1 MKREL
6 FSFLFLCRKPWG
18 NVSFP
23 WFFILKGVRKMT
35 ICSVNNVT
43 KSFGGN
49 IIFENISLEIKN
61 GERVGLVG
69 RNGSGKTT
77 IFQLLTGMESLDAGA
92 IHMKKGTRIG
102 HVAQIPKFDESMTVY
117 EVLSSAFKIEKEL
130 EREMRTLEKHMAEEQ
145 ESSVLQKL
153 MERYGII
160 QEKFAF
166 LGGYEIE
173 ANIMKVANGLQV
185 IELFPRSFLELSGG
199 EQTKVSLAYMLL
211 QKPDLLLLD
220 EPTNHLDLFAV
231 EWLEQFLKEYNGTVV
246 VISHDRYFL
255 DEVVTKIF
263 DLEDGEIHVYHTNY
277 SRFVEEK
284 EERLLQEFQ
293 AFQEQQKKIKKMKEA
308 IKRLREWANQANPPN
323 EGLHKRAR
331 SMERALERMEKL
343 KKPILERKQMG
354 LQFEGQ
360 ERSGKDVIVMKEVSK
375 GFAEHLLFN
384 EANLHVRFQERA
396 AIVGRNGTGKTTLL
410 KLLLEEIKPDAGE
423 IRIGSSVKIGY
434 LSQHAYGNMKSNVL
448 EAFRE
453 CVAVTEGEARHIL
466 AKFLFYGPAVFKKVT
481 QLSGGE
487 KMRLRLAQL
496 MYQDINFL
504 ILDEPTNHLD
514 IESREVLEEA
524 LEQYN
529 GTILAVS
536 HDRYFLN
543 KLFEK
548 TYWIDEC
555 KLFEFA
561 GNYAWARQK
570 WEEKLETQVIKQQR
584 QGRKKI
590 ETVPV
595 KKKEVRNIEEIETEL
610 MHVEEDI
617 YTLECKME
625 QVVDVEMLE
634 QLYEEK
640 TKKELLRAELYN
652 ALENIME

>member
-1 MKREL
+1 M
-6 FSFLFLCRKPWG
+6 G
-18 NVSFP
+18 NVSFS

-77 IFQLLTGMESLDAGA
+77 IFGLLTGMESLDAGA

-102 HVAQIPKFDESMTVY
+102 HVAQIPKFDEAMTVY
-117 EVLSSAFKIEKEL
+117 DVLSSAFKVEKEL
-130 EREMRTLEKHMAEEQ
+130 EKEMHALEKNMAEEQ
-145 ESSVLQKL
+145 EQSSLQKL
-153 MERYGII
+153 MERYGVI

-185 IELFPRSFLELSGG
+185 TDLFSRVFTELSGG

-231 EWLEQFLKEYNGTVV
+231 EWLEQFLKEYTGTVM

-277 SRFVEEK
+277 SQFVEEK

-293 AFQEQQKKIKKMKEA
+293 AYQEQQKKIKKMKEA

-331 SMERALERMEKL
+331 NMERALERIEKL
-343 KKPILERKQMG
+343 KRPILERKQMG

-360 ERSGKDVIVMKEVSK
+360 ERSGKDVVVMKEVSK
-375 GFAEHLLFN
+375 GFAGRPLF
-384 EANLHVRFQERA
+384 EQANLHVRFQERA

-410 KLLLEEIKPDAGE
+410 KLLLEEINPDVGE

-434 LSQHAYGNMKSNVL
+434 LSQHTYGNLKSNVL

-453 CVAVTEGEARHIL
+453 YVAVTEGEARHIL

-570 WEEKLETQVIKQQR
+570 WEEKLEKQVIKQKR
-584 QGRKKI
+584 QGRKSV
-590 ETVPV
+590 EMVPV
-595 KKKEVRNIEEIETEL
+595 KEKKARNLEEIENEL

-617 YTLECKME
+617 YAIECEME
-625 QVVDVEMLE
+625 HVADVERLE
-634 QLYEEK
+634 KLYEEK
-640 TKKELLRAELYN
+640 TMKELLRAKLYSE
-652 ALENIME
+652 LENIVE

>member
-1 MKREL
+1 
-6 FSFLFLCRKPWG
+6 
-18 NVSFP
+18 
-23 WFFILKGVRKMT
+23 MT

-92 IHMKKGTRIG
+92 IHMKKGRRIG
-102 HVAQIPKFDESMTVY
+102 HVAQIPKFDEGMTVY
-117 EVLSSAFKIEKEL
+117 DVLSSAFKAEKEL
-130 EREMRTLEKHMAEEQ
+130 EREMRTLEKNMAEEL
-145 ESSVLQKL
+145 EPSALQRL
-153 MERYGII
+153 MERYGVI

-173 ANIMKVANGLQV
+173 ANMMKVANGLQV
-185 IELFPRSFLELSGG
+185 AELFPRSFLELSGG

-231 EWLEQFLKEYNGTVV
+231 EWLEQFLKEYNGTIM

-284 EERLLQEFQ
+284 EERLLHEFQ
-293 AFQEQQKKIKKMKEA
+293 AYQEQQKKIKKMKEA

-331 SMERALERMEKL
+331 SMERALERIEKL

-360 ERSGKDVIVMKEVSK
+360 ERSGKDVVVMKEVSK
-375 GFAEHLLFN
+375 GFADHPLFN

-453 CVAVTEGEARHIL
+453 YVAVTEGEARHIL

-548 TYWIDEC
+548 TYWIDDR

-570 WEEKLETQVIKQQR
+570 WEEKLEKQVIKQQR
-584 QGRKKI
+584 QGRKSM
-590 ETVPV
+590 ETAPV
-595 KKKEVRNIEEIETEL
+595 KKKEARNVEEIETEL

-617 YTLECKME
+617 YIRLS
-625 QVVDVEMLE
+625 V
-634 QLYEEK
+634 
-640 TKKELLRAELYN
+640 RW
-652 ALENIME
+652 NI

>member
-1 MKREL
+1 
-6 FSFLFLCRKPWG
+6 
-18 NVSFP
+18 
-23 WFFILKGVRKMT
+23 MT

-102 HVAQIPKFDESMTVY
+102 HVAQIPKFDEGMTVY
-117 EVLSSAFKIEKEL
+117 DVLSSAFKAEKEL
-130 EREMRTLEKHMAEEQ
+130 EREMRTLEKNMAEER
-145 ESSVLQKL
+145 EPSALQRL
-153 MERYGII
+153 MERYGVI

-173 ANIMKVANGLQV
+173 ANMMKVANGLQV
-185 IELFPRSFLELSGG
+185 TELFPRSFLELSGG

-231 EWLEQFLKEYNGTVV
+231 EWLEQFLKEYNGTVM

-277 SRFVEEK
+277 SQFVEEK

-293 AFQEQQKKIKKMKEA
+293 AYQEQQKKIKKMKEA

-331 SMERALERMEKL
+331 SMERALERIEKL

-360 ERSGKDVIVMKEVSK
+360 ERSGKDVVVMKEVSK
-375 GFAEHLLFN
+375 GFADHPLFN

-410 KLLLEEIKPDAGE
+410 KLLLEEIEPDAGE

-453 CVAVTEGEARHIL
+453 YVAVTEGEARHIL

-548 TYWIDEC
+548 TYWIDDR
-555 KLFEFA
+555 KLFEFV

-570 WEEKLETQVIKQQR
+570 WEEKLEKQVIKQQR
-584 QGRKKI
+584 QGRKNI
-590 ETVPV
+590 ETVHV
-595 KKKEVRNIEEIETEL
+595 KKKEVRNVEDIETEL

-617 YTLECKME
+617 YMLECKME
-625 QVVDVEMLE
+625 HVVDVEMLE

-652 ALENIME
+652 ELENIAE

>member
-1 MKREL
+1 
-6 FSFLFLCRKPWG
+6 
-18 NVSFP
+18 
-23 WFFILKGVRKMT
+23 MT

-145 ESSVLQKL
+145 ETSVLQKL

-185 IELFPRSFLELSGG
+185 TELFPRSFVEISGG

-211 QKPDLLLLD
+211 QKPGLLLLD

-293 AFQEQQKKIKKMKEA
+293 AYQEQQKKIKKMKEA

-360 ERSGKDVIVMKEVSK
+360 ERSGKDVVVMKEVSK

-384 EANLHVRFQERA
+384 EANLHVHFQERA

-410 KLLLEEIKPDAGE
+410 KLLLEEIEPDAGE

-548 TYWIDEC
+548 TYWIDER

-570 WEEKLETQVIKQQR
+570 WEERLETQVIKQQR
-584 QGRKKI
+584 QGRKSI
-590 ETVPV
+590 EIVPV

-617 YTLECKME
+617 YTLEYKME

-640 TKKELLRAELYN
+640 KKKELLRAELYN
-652 ALENIME
+652 ELENIME

>member
-1 MKREL
+1 
-6 FSFLFLCRKPWG
+6 
-18 NVSFP
+18 
-23 WFFILKGVRKMT
+23 MT

-49 IIFENISLEIKN
+49 TIFENISLEIKN

-77 IFQLLTGMESLDAGA
+77 IFGLLTGRESLDAGA

-102 HVAQIPKFDESMTVY
+102 HVAQIPKFDEAMTVY
-117 EVLSSAFKIEKEL
+117 DVLSSAFKVEKEL
-130 EREMRTLEKHMAEEQ
+130 EKEMHALEKNMAVEQ
-145 ESSVLQKL
+145 EQSALEKL
-153 MERYGII
+153 MERYGVI

-185 IELFPRSFLELSGG
+185 TDLFSRVFTELSGG

-231 EWLEQFLKEYNGTVV
+231 EWLEQFLKEYTGTVM

-277 SRFVEEK
+277 SQFVEEK
-284 EERLLQEFQ
+284 EEKLLQEFQ
-293 AFQEQQKKIKKMKEA
+293 AYQEQQKKIKKMKEA

-331 SMERALERMEKL
+331 NMERALERIEKL
-343 KKPILERKQMG
+343 KRPILERKQMG

-360 ERSGKDVIVMKEVSK
+360 ERSGKDVVVMKEVSK
-375 GFAEHLLFN
+375 GFAGRPLF
-384 EANLHVRFQERA
+384 EQANLHVHFQERA

-410 KLLLEEIKPDAGE
+410 KLLLEEINPDVGE

-434 LSQHAYGNMKSNVL
+434 LSQHTYGNVKSNVL

-453 CVAVTEGEARHIL
+453 YVAVTEGEARHIL

-570 WEEKLETQVIKQQR
+570 WEEKLEKQVIKQKR
-584 QGRKKI
+584 QGRKSV
-590 ETVPV
+590 EMVPV
-595 KKKEVRNIEEIETEL
+595 KEKKARNLEEIENEL

-617 YTLECKME
+617 YAIECEME
-625 QVVDVEMLE
+625 HVADVERLE
-634 QLYEEK
+634 KLYEEK
-640 TKKELLRAELYN
+640 TMKELLRAKLYSE
-652 ALENIME
+652 LENIME

>member
-1 MKREL
+1 M
-6 FSFLFLCRKPWG
+6 G
-18 NVSFP
+18 NVSFS

-35 ICSVNNVT
+35 ICSVNNVM

-77 IFQLLTGMESLDAGA
+77 IFGLLTGRESLDAGA

-102 HVAQIPKFDESMTVY
+102 HVAQIPKFDEVMNVY
-117 EVLSSAFKIEKEL
+117 DVLSSAFKVEKEL
-130 EREMRTLEKHMAEEQ
+130 EKEMHALEKNMAEEQ
-145 ESSVLQKL
+145 EQSSLQKL

-185 IELFPRSFLELSGG
+185 TDLFPRVFTELSGG

-231 EWLEQFLKEYNGTVV
+231 EWLEKFLKEYTGTVM

-277 SRFVEEK
+277 SQFVEEK

-293 AFQEQQKKIKKMKEA
+293 AYQEQQKKIKKMKEA

-331 SMERALERMEKL
+331 NMERALERIEKL
-343 KKPILERKQMG
+343 KRPILERKQMG

-360 ERSGKDVIVMKEVSK
+360 ERSGKDVVVMKEVSK
-375 GFAEHLLFN
+375 GFAGRPLF
-384 EANLHVRFQERA
+384 EQANLHVRFQERA

-410 KLLLEEIKPDAGE
+410 KLLLEEINPDVGE

-434 LSQHAYGNMKSNVL
+434 LSQHTYGNVKSNVL

-453 CVAVTEGEARHIL
+453 YVAVTEGEARHIL

-570 WEEKLETQVIKQQR
+570 WEEKLEKQVINQKR
-584 QGRKKI
+584 QGRKSV

-595 KKKEVRNIEEIETEL
+595 KEKEARNLEEIENEL

-617 YTLECKME
+617 YAIECEME
-625 QVVDVEMLE
+625 HVADVERLE
-634 QLYEEK
+634 KLYEEK
-640 TKKELLRAELYN
+640 TKKELLRAKLYSE
-652 ALENIME
+652 LENIVE

>member
-1 MKREL
+1 
-6 FSFLFLCRKPWG
+6 
-18 NVSFP
+18 
-23 WFFILKGVRKMT
+23 MT

-185 IELFPRSFLELSGG
+185 TELFPRSFLELSGG

-231 EWLEQFLKEYNGTVV
+231 EWLEQFLKEYNGTVM

-293 AFQEQQKKIKKMKEA
+293 AYQEQQKKIKKMKEA

-360 ERSGKDVIVMKEVSK
+360 ERSGKDVVVMKEVSK
-375 GFAEHLLFN
+375 GFADHPLFN
-384 EANLHVRFQERA
+384 EVNLHVRFQERA

-410 KLLLEEIKPDAGE
+410 KLLLEEIEPDAGE
-423 IRIGSSVKIGY
+423 IRIGSSVKLGY
-434 LSQHAYGNMKSNVL
+434 LSQHAYGNRKSNVL

-453 CVAVTEGEARHIL
+453 YVAVTEGEARHIL

-548 TYWIDEC
+548 TYWIDER

-570 WEEKLETQVIKQQR
+570 WEERLETQVIKQQR
-584 QGRKKI
+584 QGRKSI
-590 ETVPV
+590 ETAPV
-595 KKKEVRNIEEIETEL
+595 KKKEARNIEEIETEL

-617 YTLECKME
+617 YTFECTME
-625 QVVDVEMLE
+625 HVVDIKRLE

-652 ALENIME
+652 ELENIVE

>member
-1 MKREL
+1 M
-6 FSFLFLCRKPWG
+6 G
-18 NVSFP
+18 NVSFS

-43 KSFGGN
+43 KSFCGN

-77 IFQLLTGMESLDAGA
+77 IFGLLTGMESLDTGV

-102 HVAQIPKFDESMTVY
+102 HVAQIPKFDEAMTVY
-117 EVLSSAFKIEKEL
+117 DVLSSAFKVEKEL
-130 EREMRTLEKHMAEEQ
+130 EKEMHTLEKNMAEEQ
-145 ESSVLQKL
+145 EQSSLQKL
-153 MERYGII
+153 MERYGVI

-185 IELFPRSFLELSGG
+185 TNLFSRVFTELSGG

-231 EWLEQFLKEYNGTVV
+231 EWLEQFLKEYNGTVM

-277 SRFVEEK
+277 SQFVEEK
-284 EERLLQEFQ
+284 EERLLREFQ
-293 AFQEQQKKIKKMKEA
+293 AYQEQQKKIKKMKEA

-331 SMERALERMEKL
+331 NMERALERIEKL
-343 KKPILERKQMG
+343 KRPILERKQMG

-360 ERSGKDVIVMKEVSK
+360 ERSGKDVVVMKEVSK
-375 GFAEHLLFN
+375 GFAGRPLF
-384 EANLHVRFQERA
+384 EQANLHVRFQERA

-410 KLLLEEIKPDAGE
+410 KLLLKEMEPEAGA
-423 IRIGSSVKIGY
+423 IRVGSSVKIGY
-434 LSQHAYGNMKSNVL
+434 LSQHTYENMKSNVL

-453 CVAVTEGEARHIL
+453 NVAVTEGEARHIL

-570 WEEKLETQVIKQQR
+570 WEEKLEKQVIKQKR
-584 QGRKKI
+584 QGKKSV

-595 KKKEVRNIEEIETEL
+595 KEKEARNLEEIENEL
-610 MHVEEDI
+610 MHVEEDVYAI
-617 YTLECKME
+617 ECEME
-625 QVVDVEMLE
+625 HVADVERLE
-634 QLYEEK
+634 KLYEEK

-652 ALENIME
+652 ELENIVE

>member
-1 MKREL
+1 
-6 FSFLFLCRKPWG
+6 
-18 NVSFP
+18 
-23 WFFILKGVRKMT
+23 MT

-49 IIFENISLEIKN
+49 TIFENISLEIKN

-77 IFQLLTGMESLDAGA
+77 IFGLLTGMESLDAGA

-102 HVAQIPKFDESMTVY
+102 HVAQIPKFDEVMTVY
-117 EVLSSAFKIEKEL
+117 DVLSSAFKVEKEL
-130 EREMRTLEKHMAEEQ
+130 EKEMHALEKNMAVEQ
-145 ESSVLQKL
+145 EQSALEKL
-153 MERYGII
+153 MERYGVI

-185 IELFPRSFLELSGG
+185 TDLFSRVFTELSGG

-231 EWLEQFLKEYNGTVV
+231 EWLEQFLKEYTGTVI

-277 SRFVEEK
+277 SQFVEEK

-293 AFQEQQKKIKKMKEA
+293 AYQEQQKKIKKMKEA

-331 SMERALERMEKL
+331 NMERALERIEKL
-343 KKPILERKQMG
+343 KRPILERKQMG

-360 ERSGKDVIVMKEVSK
+360 ERSGKDVVVMKEVSK
-375 GFAEHLLFN
+375 GFAGRPLF
-384 EANLHVRFQERA
+384 EQANLHVRFQERA

-410 KLLLEEIKPDAGE
+410 KLLLEEINPDVGE

-434 LSQHAYGNMKSNVL
+434 LSQHTYGNVKSNVL

-453 CVAVTEGEARHIL
+453 YVAVTEGEARHIL

-548 TYWIDEC
+548 TYWIDGC
-555 KLFEFA
+555 QLFEFA

-570 WEEKLETQVIKQQR
+570 WEEKLEKQVIKQKR
-584 QGRKKI
+584 QGRKSV

-595 KKKEVRNIEEIETEL
+595 KEKEARNLEEIENEL

-617 YTLECKME
+617 YAIECEME
-625 QVVDVEMLE
+625 HVADVERLE
-634 QLYEEK
+634 KLYEEK
-640 TKKELLRAELYN
+640 TKKELLRAKLYSD
-652 ALENIME
+652 LENIVE

>member
-1 MKREL
+1 
-6 FSFLFLCRKPWG
+6 
-18 NVSFP
+18 
-23 WFFILKGVRKMT
+23 MT
-35 ICSVNNVT
+35 ICSVNNVK

-61 GERVGLVG
+61 GERIGLVG

-77 IFQLLTGMESLDAGA
+77 IFQLLTGIEGLDAGA
-92 IHMKKGTRIG
+92 IHVKKGTRIG
-102 HVAQIPKFDESMTVY
+102 HVAQIPKFNNEMNVY
-117 EVLSSAFKIEKEL
+117 DVLSSAFKKEKEL
-130 EREMRTLEKHMAEEQ
+130 EIEMHALEKNMAEEQ
-145 ESSVLQKL
+145 ESSALQKL
-153 MERYGII
+153 MERYGVI
-160 QEKFAF
+160 QERYAF

-185 IELFPRSFLELSGG
+185 TELFPRSFMELSGG

-231 EWLEQFLKEYNGTVV
+231 EWLEQFLKEYTGTVM

-277 SRFVEEK
+277 SQFVEEK

-293 AFQEQQKKIKKMKEA
+293 AYQEQQKKIKKMKEA

-331 SMERALERMEKL
+331 NMERALERIEKL
-343 KKPILERKQMG
+343 KRPILDRKQMG

-360 ERSGKDVIVMKEVSK
+360 ERSGKDVVVMKEVSK
-375 GFAEHLLFN
+375 GFDERSLF
-384 EANLHVRFQERA
+384 EKVNLYIRFQERA

-410 KLLLEEIKPDAGE
+410 KLLLKEMQQDAGE

-434 LSQHAYGNMKSNVL
+434 LSQHAYGNMKNNVL
-448 EAFRE
+448 EAFRD

-466 AKFLFYGPAVFKKVT
+466 ARFLFYGPAVFKKVT

-496 MYQDINFL
+496 MYQDVNFL

-548 TYWIDEC
+548 TYWIDEH

-570 WEEKLETQVIKQQR
+570 WEEKIEKQVIKQKQQQ
-584 QGRKKI
+584 QGNKALEVMPI
-590 ETVPV
+590 
-595 KKKEVRNIEEIETEL
+595 KKKKSRDLEAVENEL
-610 MHVEEDI
+610 MHIEEDI
-617 YTLECKME
+617 YALECKME
-625 QVVDVEMLE
+625 NVVDVEMLE

-640 TKKELLRAELYN
+640 KKKEFLRAELYN
-652 ALENIME
+652 ELENIVE

>member
-1 MKREL
+1 M
-6 FSFLFLCRKPWG
+6 G
-18 NVSFP
+18 NVSFS

-49 IIFENISLEIKN
+49 TIFENISLEIKN

-77 IFQLLTGMESLDAGA
+77 IFGLLTGMESLDAGA

-102 HVAQIPKFDESMTVY
+102 HVAQIPKFDEVMTVY
-117 EVLSSAFKIEKEL
+117 DVLSSAFKVEKEL
-130 EREMRTLEKHMAEEQ
+130 EKEMHALEKNMAVEQ
-145 ESSVLQKL
+145 EQSALEKL
-153 MERYGII
+153 MERYGVI

-185 IELFPRSFLELSGG
+185 TDLFSRVFTELSGG

-231 EWLEQFLKEYNGTVV
+231 EWLEQFLKEYTGTVM

-277 SRFVEEK
+277 SQFVEEK

-293 AFQEQQKKIKKMKEA
+293 AYQEQQKKIKKMKEA

-331 SMERALERMEKL
+331 NMERALERIEKL
-343 KKPILERKQMG
+343 KRPILERKQMG

-360 ERSGKDVIVMKEVSK
+360 ERSGKDVVVMKEVSK
-375 GFAEHLLFN
+375 GFAGRPLF
-384 EANLHVRFQERA
+384 EQANLHVRFQERA

-410 KLLLEEIKPDAGE
+410 KLLLEEINPDVGE

-434 LSQHAYGNMKSNVL
+434 LSQHTYGNVKSNVL

-453 CVAVTEGEARHIL
+453 YVAVTEGEARHIL

-570 WEEKLETQVIKQQR
+570 WEEKLEKQVIKQKR
-584 QGRKKI
+584 QGRKSV
-590 ETVPV
+590 EMVPV
-595 KKKEVRNIEEIETEL
+595 KEKKARNLEEIENEL

-617 YTLECKME
+617 YAIECEMEHVANVERLEK
-625 QVVDVEMLE
+625 
-634 QLYEEK
+634 LYEEK
-640 TKKELLRAELYN
+640 TMKELLRAKLYSE
-652 ALENIME
+652 LENIVE

>member
-1 MKREL
+1 M
-6 FSFLFLCRKPWG
+6 G

-77 IFQLLTGMESLDAGA
+77 IFQLLTGMESLDVGA

-102 HVAQIPKFDESMTVY
+102 HVAQIPKFDEGMTVY
-117 EVLSSAFKIEKEL
+117 DVLSSAFKAEKEL
-130 EREMRTLEKHMAEEQ
+130 EREMRTLEKNMAEEQ
-145 ESSVLQKL
+145 ETFALQKI
-153 MERYGII
+153 MERYGVI

-173 ANIMKVANGLQV
+173 ANMMKVANGLQV
-185 IELFPRSFLELSGG
+185 TELFPRSFLELSGG

-231 EWLEQFLKEYNGTVV
+231 EWLEQFLKEYNGTVM

-277 SRFVEEK
+277 SQFVEEK

-293 AFQEQQKKIKKMKEA
+293 AYQEQQKKIKKMKEA

-331 SMERALERMEKL
+331 SMERALERIEKL

-360 ERSGKDVIVMKEVSK
+360 ERSGKDVVVMKEVSK
-375 GFAEHLLFN
+375 GFADHPLFN

-410 KLLLEEIKPDAGE
+410 KLLLEEIEPDVGE

-453 CVAVTEGEARHIL
+453 YVAVTEGEARHIL
-466 AKFLFYGPAVFKKVT
+466 AKFLFYGSAVFKKVT

-548 TYWIDEC
+548 TYWIDEH

-570 WEEKLETQVIKQQR
+570 WEEKLEKQVIKQQR
-584 QGRKKI
+584 QGRKSM
-590 ETVPV
+590 ETAPV
-595 KKKEVRNIEEIETEL
+595 KKKEVRNVEGIETEL

-617 YTLECKME
+617 YMLECKME
-625 QVVDVEMLE
+625 HVVDVEMLE

-652 ALENIME
+652 ELENIVE

>member
-1 MKREL
+1 
-6 FSFLFLCRKPWG
+6 
-18 NVSFP
+18 
-23 WFFILKGVRKMT
+23 MT
-35 ICSVNNVT
+35 ICSVNNIT

-77 IFQLLTGMESLDAGA
+77 IFQLLTGMENLDAGA

-102 HVAQIPKFDESMTVY
+102 HVAQIPKFDEAMTVY
-117 EVLSSAFKIEKEL
+117 DVLNSAFKTEKEL
-130 EREMRTLEKHMAEEQ
+130 EREMRTLEKNMEE
-145 ESSVLQKL
+145 ELEPSALQRL
-153 MERYGII
+153 MERYGAI

-185 IELFPRSFLELSGG
+185 TELFLRSFLELSGG

-231 EWLEQFLKEYNGTVV
+231 EWLEQFLKEYNGTVM

-293 AFQEQQKKIKKMKEA
+293 AYQEQQKKIKKMKEA

-360 ERSGKDVIVMKEVSK
+360 ERSGKDVVVMKEVSK
-375 GFAEHLLFN
+375 GFAGHPLFN

-410 KLLLEEIKPDAGE
+410 KLLLEEMEPDAGE
-423 IRIGSSVKIGY
+423 IRVGSSVKIGY
-434 LSQHAYGNMKSNVL
+434 LSQHAYGNVKSNVL

-453 CVAVTEGEARHIL
+453 YVAVTEGEARHIL

-584 QGRKKI
+584 QGRKSI
-590 ETVPV
+590 ETALA
-595 KKKEVRNIEEIETEL
+595 KKKEARNVEEIETEL
-610 MHVEEDI
+610 MRVEEDI

-625 QVVDVEMLE
+625 HVVDVEMLE

-640 TKKELLRAELYN
+640 TKKELLQAELYN
-652 ALENIME
+652 ELENIVE

>member
-1 MKREL
+1 
-6 FSFLFLCRKPWG
+6 
-18 NVSFP
+18 
-23 WFFILKGVRKMT
+23 MT
-35 ICSVNNVT
+35 ICSVNNVK

-61 GERVGLVG
+61 GERIGLVG

-77 IFQLLTGMESLDAGA
+77 IFQLLTGIEGLDAGA
-92 IHMKKGTRIG
+92 IHVKKGTRIG
-102 HVAQIPKFDESMTVY
+102 HVAQIPKFNNEMNVY
-117 EVLSSAFKIEKEL
+117 DVLSSAFKKEKEL
-130 EREMRTLEKHMAEEQ
+130 EIEMHALEKNMAEEQ
-145 ESSVLQKL
+145 ESSALQKL
-153 MERYGII
+153 MERYGVI
-160 QEKFAF
+160 QERYAF

-185 IELFPRSFLELSGG
+185 TELFPRSFMELSGG

-231 EWLEQFLKEYNGTVV
+231 EWLEQFLKEYTGTVM

-277 SRFVEEK
+277 SQFVEEK

-293 AFQEQQKKIKKMKEA
+293 AYQEQQKKIKKMKEA

-331 SMERALERMEKL
+331 NMERALERIEKL
-343 KKPILERKQMG
+343 KRPILDRKQMG

-360 ERSGKDVIVMKEVSK
+360 ERSGKDVVVMKEVSK
-375 GFAEHLLFN
+375 GFDERSLF
-384 EANLHVRFQERA
+384 EKVNLHIRFQERA

-410 KLLLEEIKPDAGE
+410 KLLLKEMQQDAGE

-434 LSQHAYGNMKSNVL
+434 LSQHAYGNMKNNVL
-448 EAFRE
+448 EAFRD

-466 AKFLFYGPAVFKKVT
+466 ARFLFYGPAVFKKVT

-496 MYQDINFL
+496 MYQDVNFL

-548 TYWIDEC
+548 TYWIDEH

-570 WEEKLETQVIKQQR
+570 WEERIEKQVVKQKQQQ
-584 QGRKKI
+584 QGNKALEVMPI
-590 ETVPV
+590 
-595 KKKEVRNIEEIETEL
+595 KKKKSRDLEAVENEL
-610 MHVEEDI
+610 MHIEEDI
-617 YTLECKME
+617 YALECKME
-625 QVVDVEMLE
+625 NVVDVEMLE

-640 TKKELLRAELYN
+640 TKKEFLRAELYSE
-652 ALENIME
+652 LENIVE

>member
-1 MKREL
+1 
-6 FSFLFLCRKPWG
+6 
-18 NVSFP
+18 
-23 WFFILKGVRKMT
+23 MT
-35 ICSVNNVT
+35 ICSVNNIT

-102 HVAQIPKFDESMTVY
+102 HVAQIPKFDEGMTVY
-117 EVLSSAFKIEKEL
+117 DVLSSAFKAEKEL
-130 EREMRTLEKHMAEEQ
+130 EREMHTLEKNMAEER
-145 ESSVLQKL
+145 EPSALQKL
-153 MERYGII
+153 MERYGVI

-173 ANIMKVANGLQV
+173 ANLMKVANGLQV
-185 IELFPRSFLELSGG
+185 TELFPRSFLELSGG

-231 EWLEQFLKEYNGTVV
+231 EWLEQFLKEYNGTVM

-277 SRFVEEK
+277 SQFVEEK

-293 AFQEQQKKIKKMKEA
+293 AYQEQQKKIKKMKEA

-360 ERSGKDVIVMKEVSK
+360 ERSGKDVVVMKEVSK
-375 GFAEHLLFN
+375 GFAGHPLFN

-410 KLLLEEIKPDAGE
+410 KLLLEEIEPDAGE

-453 CVAVTEGEARHIL
+453 YVAVTEGEARHIL

-548 TYWIDEC
+548 TYWIDER

-570 WEEKLETQVIKQQR
+570 WEEKLEKQVIKQQR
-584 QGRKKI
+584 QGRKRI
-590 ETVPV
+590 ETAPI
-595 KKKEVRNIEEIETEL
+595 KKKEVRNVEEIETEL

-625 QVVDVEMLE
+625 HVVDVEVLE

-640 TKKELLRAELYN
+640 AKQELLRAELYN
-652 ALENIME
+652 ELENIVE

>member
-1 MKREL
+1 
-6 FSFLFLCRKPWG
+6 
-18 NVSFP
+18 
-23 WFFILKGVRKMT
+23 MT

-92 IHMKKGTRIG
+92 IHMKKGTCIG
-102 HVAQIPKFDESMTVY
+102 HVAQIPKFDEDMTVY
-117 EVLSSAFKIEKEL
+117 DVLSSAFKAEKEL
-130 EREMRTLEKHMAEEQ
+130 EREMRTLEKNMAEER
-145 ESSVLQKL
+145 ESSALQKL
-153 MERYGII
+153 MERYGVI

-173 ANIMKVANGLQV
+173 ANLMKVANGLQV
-185 IELFPRSFLELSGG
+185 TELFPRSFLELSGG
-199 EQTKVSLAYMLL
+199 EQTKISLAYMLL

-231 EWLEQFLKEYNGTVV
+231 EWLEQFLKEYNGTVM

-263 DLEDGEIHVYHTNY
+263 DLEDGEIHVYYTNY
-277 SRFVEEK
+277 SQFVEEK

-293 AFQEQQKKIKKMKEA
+293 AYQEQQKKIKKMKEA

-331 SMERALERMEKL
+331 SMERALERIEKL

-360 ERSGKDVIVMKEVSK
+360 ERSGKDVVVMKEVSK
-375 GFAEHLLFN
+375 GFAGHLLFN
-384 EANLHVRFQERA
+384 EASLHVRFQERA

-410 KLLLEEIKPDAGE
+410 KLLLEEIEPDAGE

-434 LSQHAYGNMKSNVL
+434 LSQHAYGNVKSNVL

-453 CVAVTEGEARHIL
+453 YVAVTEGEARHIL

-548 TYWIDEC
+548 TYWIDER

-570 WEEKLETQVIKQQR
+570 WEEKLEKQVITQQR
-584 QGRKKI
+584 QGRKRI
-590 ETVPV
+590 ETASV
-595 KKKEVRNIEEIETEL
+595 KKKEVRNVEEIETEL

-625 QVVDVEMLE
+625 HVVDVEMLE

-652 ALENIME
+652 ELENIME

>member
-1 MKREL
+1 M
-6 FSFLFLCRKPWG
+6 G
-18 NVSFP
+18 NVSFS

-35 ICSVNNVT
+35 ICSVNNVM

-77 IFQLLTGMESLDAGA
+77 IFGLLTGKESLDAGA

-102 HVAQIPKFDESMTVY
+102 HVAQIRKFDEVMTVY
-117 EVLSSAFKIEKEL
+117 DVLSSAFKVEKEL
-130 EREMRTLEKHMAEEQ
+130 EKEMHALEKNMAVEQ
-145 ESSVLQKL
+145 EQSALEKL
-153 MERYGII
+153 MERYGVI

-185 IELFPRSFLELSGG
+185 TDLFSRVFTELSGG

-231 EWLEQFLKEYNGTVV
+231 EWLEQFLKEYTGTVI

-277 SRFVEEK
+277 SQFVEEK

-293 AFQEQQKKIKKMKEA
+293 AYQEQQKKIKKMKEA

-331 SMERALERMEKL
+331 NMERALERIEKL
-343 KKPILERKQMG
+343 KRPILERKQMG

-360 ERSGKDVIVMKEVSK
+360 ERSGKDVVVMKEVSK
-375 GFAEHLLFN
+375 GFAGRPLF
-384 EANLHVRFQERA
+384 EQANLHVRFQERA

-410 KLLLEEIKPDAGE
+410 KLLLEEINPDVGE

-434 LSQHAYGNMKSNVL
+434 LSQHTYGNVKSNVL

-453 CVAVTEGEARHIL
+453 YVAVTEGEARHIL

-570 WEEKLETQVIKQQR
+570 WEEKLEKQVIKQKR
-584 QGRKKI
+584 QGRKSV
-590 ETVPV
+590 EMVPV
-595 KKKEVRNIEEIETEL
+595 KEKKARNLEEIENEL

-617 YTLECKME
+617 YAIECEME
-625 QVVDVEMLE
+625 HVADVERLE
-634 QLYEEK
+634 KLYEEK
-640 TKKELLRAELYN
+640 TMKELLRAKLYSE
-652 ALENIME
+652 LENIVE

>member
-1 MKREL
+1 
-6 FSFLFLCRKPWG
+6 
-18 NVSFP
+18 
-23 WFFILKGVRKMT
+23 MT

-77 IFQLLTGMESLDAGA
+77 IFQLLTGMESLDVGA

-102 HVAQIPKFDESMTVY
+102 HVAQIPKFDEGMTVY
-117 EVLSSAFKIEKEL
+117 DVLSSAFKTEKEL
-130 EREMRTLEKHMAEEQ
+130 EREMRALEKNMAEEL
-145 ESSVLQKL
+145 EPSALQKL
-153 MERYGII
+153 MERYGVI

-173 ANIMKVANGLQV
+173 ANLMKVANGLQV
-185 IELFPRSFLELSGG
+185 TGLFPRSFLELSGG

-231 EWLEQFLKEYNGTVV
+231 EWLEQFLKEYNGTVM

-277 SRFVEEK
+277 SQFVDEK
-284 EERLLQEFQ
+284 EERLLQGFQ
-293 AFQEQQKKIKKMKEA
+293 AYQEQQKKIKKMKEA

-331 SMERALERMEKL
+331 SMERALERIEKL

-360 ERSGKDVIVMKEVSK
+360 ERSGKDVVVMKEVSK
-375 GFAEHLLFN
+375 GFAGHPLFN

-453 CVAVTEGEARHIL
+453 YVAVTEGEARHIL

-548 TYWIDEC
+548 TYWIDEH

-570 WEEKLETQVIKQQR
+570 WEEKLEKQVIKQQR
-584 QGRKKI
+584 QGRKSI
-590 ETVPV
+590 ETAPV
-595 KKKEVRNIEEIETEL
+595 KKKEVRNIEDIETEL

-617 YTLECKME
+617 YMLECKME
-625 QVVDVEMLE
+625 HVVDVEMLE

-652 ALENIME
+652 ELENIVE

>member
-1 MKREL
+1 
-6 FSFLFLCRKPWG
+6 
-18 NVSFP
+18 
-23 WFFILKGVRKMT
+23 MT

-185 IELFPRSFLELSGG
+185 TELFPRSFLELSGG

-231 EWLEQFLKEYNGTVV
+231 EWLEQFLKEYNGTVM

-293 AFQEQQKKIKKMKEA
+293 AYQEQQKKIKKMKEA

-360 ERSGKDVIVMKEVSK
+360 ERSGKDVVVMKEVSK

-410 KLLLEEIKPDAGE
+410 KLLLEEIEPDAGE

-555 KLFEFA
+555 TLFEFA

-584 QGRKKI
+584 QGRKSM

-625 QVVDVEMLE
+625 HVVDVEMLE

-640 TKKELLRAELYN
+640 MKKELLRAELYN
-652 ALENIME
+652 ELENIVE

>member
-1 MKREL
+1 
-6 FSFLFLCRKPWG
+6 
-18 NVSFP
+18 
-23 WFFILKGVRKMT
+23 MT

-49 IIFENISLEIKN
+49 TIFENISLEIKN

-77 IFQLLTGMESLDAGA
+77 IFGLLTGRESLDAGA

-102 HVAQIPKFDESMTVY
+102 HVAQIPKFDEAMTVY
-117 EVLSSAFKIEKEL
+117 DVLSSAFKVEKEL
-130 EREMRTLEKHMAEEQ
+130 EKEMHALEKNMAEEQ
-145 ESSVLQKL
+145 EQSSLQKL
-153 MERYGII
+153 MERYGVI

-185 IELFPRSFLELSGG
+185 TDLFSRVFTELSGG

-231 EWLEQFLKEYNGTVV
+231 EWLEQFLKEYTGTVM

-277 SRFVEEK
+277 SQFVEEK
-284 EERLLQEFQ
+284 EEKLLQEFQ
-293 AFQEQQKKIKKMKEA
+293 AYQEQQKKIKKMKEA

-331 SMERALERMEKL
+331 NMERALERIEKL
-343 KKPILERKQMG
+343 KRPILERKQMG

-360 ERSGKDVIVMKEVSK
+360 ERSGKDVVVMKEVSK
-375 GFAEHLLFN
+375 GFAGRPLF
-384 EANLHVRFQERA
+384 EQANLHVRFQERA

-410 KLLLEEIKPDAGE
+410 KLLLEEINPDVGE

-434 LSQHAYGNMKSNVL
+434 LSQHTYGNVKSNVL

-453 CVAVTEGEARHIL
+453 YVAVTEGEARHIL

-570 WEEKLETQVIKQQR
+570 WEEKLEKQVIKQKR
-584 QGRKKI
+584 QGRKSV
-590 ETVPV
+590 EMVPV
-595 KKKEVRNIEEIETEL
+595 KEKKARNLEEIENEL

-617 YTLECKME
+617 YAIECEME
-625 QVVDVEMLE
+625 HVDDVERLE
-634 QLYEEK
+634 KLYEEK
-640 TKKELLRAELYN
+640 TMKELLRAKLYSE
-652 ALENIME
+652 LENIVE

>member
-1 MKREL
+1 
-6 FSFLFLCRKPWG
+6 
-18 NVSFP
+18 
-23 WFFILKGVRKMT
+23 MT
-35 ICSVNNVT
+35 ICSVNNVK

-61 GERVGLVG
+61 GERIGLVG

-77 IFQLLTGMESLDAGA
+77 IFQLLTGIEGLDAGA
-92 IHMKKGTRIG
+92 IHVKKGTRIG
-102 HVAQIPKFDESMTVY
+102 LVAQIPKFNNEMNVY
-117 EVLSSAFKIEKEL
+117 DVLSSAFKKEKEL
-130 EREMRTLEKHMAEEQ
+130 EIEMHALEKNMAEEQ
-145 ESSVLQKL
+145 EASALQKL
-153 MERYGII
+153 MERYGVI
-160 QEKFAF
+160 QERYAF

-185 IELFPRSFLELSGG
+185 TELFPRSFMELSGG

-231 EWLEQFLKEYNGTVV
+231 EWLEQFLKEYTGTVM

-277 SRFVEEK
+277 SQFVEEK

-293 AFQEQQKKIKKMKEA
+293 AYQEQQKKIKKMKEA

-331 SMERALERMEKL
+331 NMERALERIEKL
-343 KKPILERKQMG
+343 KRPILDRKQMG

-360 ERSGKDVIVMKEVSK
+360 ERSGKDVVVMKEVSK
-375 GFAEHLLFN
+375 GFDERSLF
-384 EANLHVRFQERA
+384 EKVNLHIRFQERA

-410 KLLLEEIKPDAGE
+410 KLLLKEMQQDAGE

-434 LSQHAYGNMKSNVL
+434 LSQHAYGNMKNNVL
-448 EAFRE
+448 EAFRD

-466 AKFLFYGPAVFKKVT
+466 ARFLFYGPAVFKKVT

-496 MYQDINFL
+496 MYQDVNFL

-548 TYWIDEC
+548 TYWIDEH

-570 WEEKLETQVIKQQR
+570 WEERIEKQVVKQKQQ
-584 QGRKKI
+584 QQENKALEVMPI
-590 ETVPV
+590 
-595 KKKEVRNIEEIETEL
+595 KKKKSRDLEAVENEL
-610 MHVEEDI
+610 MHIEEDI
-617 YTLECKME
+617 YALECKME
-625 QVVDVEMLE
+625 NVVDVEMLE

-640 TKKELLRAELYN
+640 TKKEFLRAELYN
-652 ALENIME
+652 ELENIVE

>member
-1 MKREL
+1 
-6 FSFLFLCRKPWG
+6 
-18 NVSFP
+18 
-23 WFFILKGVRKMT
+23 MT

-69 RNGSGKTT
+69 RNGNGKTT

-102 HVAQIPKFDESMTVY
+102 HVAQIPKFDEGMTVY
-117 EVLSSAFKIEKEL
+117 DVLSSAFKAEKEL
-130 EREMRTLEKHMAEEQ
+130 EREMRTLEKNMAEEQ
-145 ESSVLQKL
+145 ETFALQKL
-153 MERYGII
+153 MERYGVI

-173 ANIMKVANGLQV
+173 ANMMKVANGLQV

-231 EWLEQFLKEYNGTVV
+231 EWLEQFLKEYNGTVM

-277 SRFVEEK
+277 SQFVEEK

-293 AFQEQQKKIKKMKEA
+293 AYQEQQKKIKKMKEA

-331 SMERALERMEKL
+331 SMERALERIEKL

-360 ERSGKDVIVMKEVSK
+360 ERSGKDVVVMKEVSK
-375 GFAEHLLFN
+375 GFADHPLFN

-410 KLLLEEIKPDAGE
+410 KLLLEEIEPDVGE

-434 LSQHAYGNMKSNVL
+434 LSQHAYGNMKSSVL

-453 CVAVTEGEARHIL
+453 YVAVTEGEARHIL

-548 TYWIDEC
+548 TYWIDEH

-570 WEEKLETQVIKQQR
+570 WEEKLEKQVIKQQR
-584 QGRKKI
+584 QGRKSM
-590 ETVPV
+590 ETAPV
-595 KKKEVRNIEEIETEL
+595 KKKEVRNVEDIETEL

-617 YTLECKME
+617 YMLECKME
-625 QVVDVEMLE
+625 HVVDVEMLE

-652 ALENIME
+652 ELENIVE

>member
-1 MKREL
+1 
-6 FSFLFLCRKPWG
+6 
-18 NVSFP
+18 
-23 WFFILKGVRKMT
+23 MT

-77 IFQLLTGMESLDAGA
+77 IFGLLTGMESLDAGA

-102 HVAQIPKFDESMTVY
+102 HVAQIPKFDEAMTVY
-117 EVLSSAFKIEKEL
+117 DVLSSAFKVEKEL
-130 EREMRTLEKHMAEEQ
+130 EKEMHALEKNMAEEQ
-145 ESSVLQKL
+145 EQSALQKL
-153 MERYGII
+153 MERYGVI

-185 IELFPRSFLELSGG
+185 TNLFPRVFTELSGG
-199 EQTKVSLAYMLL
+199 EQTKISLAYMLL

-231 EWLEQFLKEYNGTVV
+231 EWLEKFLKEYTGTVM

-255 DEVVTKIF
+255 DEVVTKIL

-277 SRFVEEK
+277 SQFVEEK

-293 AFQEQQKKIKKMKEA
+293 AYQEQQKKIKKMKEA

-331 SMERALERMEKL
+331 NMERALERIEKL
-343 KKPILERKQMG
+343 KRPILERKQMG

-360 ERSGKDVIVMKEVSK
+360 ERSGKDVVVMKEVSK
-375 GFAEHLLFN
+375 GFAGRPLF
-384 EANLHVRFQERA
+384 EQANLHVRFQERT

-410 KLLLEEIKPDAGE
+410 KLLLEEINPDVGE

-434 LSQHAYGNMKSNVL
+434 LSQHAYENMKSNVL

-453 CVAVTEGEARHIL
+453 NVAVTEGEARHIL

-548 TYWIDEC
+548 TYWIDRC

-570 WEEKLETQVIKQQR
+570 WEEKLEEEVIKHKHH
-584 QGRKKI
+584 GRKSVEAI
-590 ETVPV
+590 SI
-595 KKKEVRNIEEIETEL
+595 KKKDSRSFAEIENEL
-610 MHVEEDI
+610 MHIEEDI
-617 YTLECKME
+617 YALESEME
-625 QVVDVEMLE
+625 YVADVEKLE
-634 QLYEEK
+634 KLYEEK
-640 TKKELLRAELYN
+640 TKKELLRADLYN
-652 ALENIME
+652 ELENMVE

>member
-1 MKREL
+1 
-6 FSFLFLCRKPWG
+6 
-18 NVSFP
+18 
-23 WFFILKGVRKMT
+23 MT

-185 IELFPRSFLELSGG
+185 TELFPRSFLELSGG

-231 EWLEQFLKEYNGTVV
+231 EWLEQFLKEYNGTVM

-293 AFQEQQKKIKKMKEA
+293 AYQEQQKKIKKMKEA

-360 ERSGKDVIVMKEVSK
+360 ERSGKDVVVMKEVSK

-410 KLLLEEIKPDAGE
+410 KLLLEQIEPDAGE

-434 LSQHAYGNMKSNVL
+434 LSQHAYGNRKSNVL

-453 CVAVTEGEARHIL
+453 YVVVTEGEARHIL

-548 TYWIDEC
+548 TYWIDEH

-570 WEEKLETQVIKQQR
+570 WEERLETQVIKQQR
-584 QGRKKI
+584 QGRKSI
-590 ETVPV
+590 ETAPV
-595 KKKEVRNIEEIETEL
+595 KKKEARNIEDIETEL

-617 YTLECKME
+617 YTLECTME
-625 QVVDVEMLE
+625 HVVDIKRLE

-652 ALENIME
+652 ELENIVE

>member
-1 MKREL
+1 
-6 FSFLFLCRKPWG
+6 
-18 NVSFP
+18 
-23 WFFILKGVRKMT
+23 MT
-35 ICSVNNVT
+35 ICSVNNVM

-77 IFQLLTGMESLDAGA
+77 IFGLLTGKESLDAGA

-102 HVAQIPKFDESMTVY
+102 HVAQIPKFDEVMNVY
-117 EVLSSAFKIEKEL
+117 DVLSSAFKVEKEL
-130 EREMRTLEKHMAEEQ
+130 EKEMHALEKNMAEEQ
-145 ESSVLQKL
+145 EQSSLQKL
-153 MERYGII
+153 MERYGVI

-185 IELFPRSFLELSGG
+185 TDLFPRVFTELSGG

-231 EWLEQFLKEYNGTVV
+231 EWLEQFLKEYTGTVI

-277 SRFVEEK
+277 SQFVEEK

-293 AFQEQQKKIKKMKEA
+293 AYQEQQKKIKKMKEA

-331 SMERALERMEKL
+331 NMERALERIEKL
-343 KKPILERKQMG
+343 KRPILERKQMG

-360 ERSGKDVIVMKEVSK
+360 ERSGKDVVVMKEVSK
-375 GFAEHLLFN
+375 GFAGRPLF
-384 EANLHVRFQERA
+384 EQANLHVRFQERA

-410 KLLLEEIKPDAGE
+410 KLLLEEINPDVGE

-434 LSQHAYGNMKSNVL
+434 LSQHTYGNVKSNVL

-453 CVAVTEGEARHIL
+453 YVAVTEGEARHIL

-570 WEEKLETQVIKQQR
+570 WEEKLEKQVIKQKR
-584 QGRKKI
+584 QGRKSV

-595 KKKEVRNIEEIETEL
+595 KEKEARNLKEIENEL

-617 YTLECKME
+617 YAIECEME
-625 QVVDVEMLE
+625 HVADVERLE
-634 QLYEEK
+634 KLYEEK
-640 TKKELLRAELYN
+640 TKKELLRAKLYSE
-652 ALENIME
+652 LENIVE

>member
-1 MKREL
+1 
-6 FSFLFLCRKPWG
+6 
-18 NVSFP
+18 
-23 WFFILKGVRKMT
+23 MT

-92 IHMKKGTRIG
+92 IHMKKSTRIG

-117 EVLSSAFKIEKEL
+117 EVLSSAFKTEKEL

-153 MERYGII
+153 MERYGMI

-185 IELFPRSFLELSGG
+185 TELFPRSFLELSGG

-231 EWLEQFLKEYNGTVV
+231 EWLEQFLKEYNGTVM

-284 EERLLQEFQ
+284 EERLLQEFH
-293 AFQEQQKKIKKMKEA
+293 AYQEQQKKIKKMKEA

-331 SMERALERMEKL
+331 SMERALERIEKL

-360 ERSGKDVIVMKEVSK
+360 ERSGKDVVVMKEVSK
-375 GFAEHLLFN
+375 GFAGHPLFN

-434 LSQHAYGNMKSNVL
+434 LSQHVYGNMKSNVL

-453 CVAVTEGEARHIL
+453 YVAVTEGEARHIL

-548 TYWIDEC
+548 TYWIDEH

-570 WEEKLETQVIKQQR
+570 WEEKLEKQVIKQQR
-584 QGRKKI
+584 QGRKSMA
-590 ETVPV
+590 TAPV
-595 KKKEVRNIEEIETEL
+595 KKKEVRNVEDIETEL

-617 YTLECKME
+617 YMLECKME
-625 QVVDVEMLE
+625 HVVDVEMLE

-652 ALENIME
+652 ELENIVE

>member
-1 MKREL
+1 
-6 FSFLFLCRKPWG
+6 
-18 NVSFP
+18 
-23 WFFILKGVRKMT
+23 MT
-35 ICSVNNVT
+35 ICSVNNVM

-77 IFQLLTGMESLDAGA
+77 IFGLLTGKESLDAGA

-102 HVAQIPKFDESMTVY
+102 HVAQIPKFDEVMTVY
-117 EVLSSAFKIEKEL
+117 DVLSSAFKVEKEL
-130 EREMRTLEKHMAEEQ
+130 EKEMHALEKNMAVEQ
-145 ESSVLQKL
+145 EQSALEKL
-153 MERYGII
+153 MERYGVI

-185 IELFPRSFLELSGG
+185 TDLFSRVFTELSGG

-231 EWLEQFLKEYNGTVV
+231 EWLEQFLKEYTGTVI

-277 SRFVEEK
+277 SQFVEEK

-293 AFQEQQKKIKKMKEA
+293 AYQEQQKKIKKMKEA

-331 SMERALERMEKL
+331 NMERALERIEKL
-343 KKPILERKQMG
+343 KRPILERKQMG

-360 ERSGKDVIVMKEVSK
+360 ERSGKDVVVMKEVSK
-375 GFAEHLLFN
+375 GFAGRPLF
-384 EANLHVRFQERA
+384 EQANLHVRFQERA

-410 KLLLEEIKPDAGE
+410 KLLLEEINPDVGE

-434 LSQHAYGNMKSNVL
+434 LSQHTYGNVKSNVL

-453 CVAVTEGEARHIL
+453 YVAVTEGEARHIL

-555 KLFEFA
+555 KLFGFA

-570 WEEKLETQVIKQQR
+570 WEEKLEKQVIKQKR
-584 QGRKKI
+584 QGRKSV
-590 ETVPV
+590 EMVPV
-595 KKKEVRNIEEIETEL
+595 KEKKARNLEEIENEL

-617 YTLECKME
+617 YAIECEME
-625 QVVDVEMLE
+625 HVADVERLE
-634 QLYEEK
+634 KLYEEK
-640 TKKELLRAELYN
+640 TMKELLRAKLYSE
-652 ALENIME
+652 LENIVE

>member
-1 MKREL
+1 
-6 FSFLFLCRKPWG
+6 
-18 NVSFP
+18 
-23 WFFILKGVRKMT
+23 MT

-185 IELFPRSFLELSGG
+185 TELFPRSFVEISGG

-231 EWLEQFLKEYNGTVV
+231 EWLEQFLKEYNGTVM

-293 AFQEQQKKIKKMKEA
+293 AYQEQQKKIKKMKEA

-360 ERSGKDVIVMKEVSK
+360 ERSGKDVVVMKEVSK

-410 KLLLEEIKPDAGE
+410 KLLLEEIEPDAGE

-584 QGRKKI
+584 QGRKSV
-590 ETVPV
+590 ETVSV

-652 ALENIME
+652 ELENIVE

>member
-1 MKREL
+1 
-6 FSFLFLCRKPWG
+6 
-18 NVSFP
+18 
-23 WFFILKGVRKMT
+23 MT
-35 ICSVNNVT
+35 ICSVNNVK

-61 GERVGLVG
+61 GERIGLVG

-77 IFQLLTGMESLDAGA
+77 IFQLLTGIEGLDAGA
-92 IHMKKGTRIG
+92 IHVKKGTRIG
-102 HVAQIPKFDESMTVY
+102 HVAQIPKFNNEMNVY
-117 EVLSSAFKIEKEL
+117 DVLSSAFKKEKEL
-130 EREMRTLEKHMAEEQ
+130 EIEMHALEKNMAEEQ
-145 ESSVLQKL
+145 ESSALQKL
-153 MERYGII
+153 MERYGVI
-160 QEKFAF
+160 QERYAF
-166 LGGYEIE
+166 LVGYEIE

-185 IELFPRSFLELSGG
+185 TELFPRSFMELSGG

-231 EWLEQFLKEYNGTVV
+231 EWLEQFLKEYTGTVM

-277 SRFVEEK
+277 SQFVEEK

-293 AFQEQQKKIKKMKEA
+293 AYQEQQKKIKKMKEA

-331 SMERALERMEKL
+331 NMERALERIEKL
-343 KKPILERKQMG
+343 KRPILDRKQMG

-360 ERSGKDVIVMKEVSK
+360 ERSGKDVVVMKEVSK
-375 GFAEHLLFN
+375 GFAERSLF
-384 EANLHVRFQERA
+384 EKVNLHIRFQERA

-410 KLLLEEIKPDAGE
+410 KLLLKEMQQDAGE

-434 LSQHAYGNMKSNVL
+434 LSQHAYGNMKNNVL
-448 EAFRE
+448 EAFRD

-466 AKFLFYGPAVFKKVT
+466 ARFLFYGPAVFKKVT

-496 MYQDINFL
+496 MYQDVNFL

-548 TYWIDEC
+548 TYWIDEH

-570 WEEKLETQVIKQQR
+570 WEERIEKQVVKQKQQQ
-584 QGRKKI
+584 QGNKALEVMPI
-590 ETVPV
+590 
-595 KKKEVRNIEEIETEL
+595 KKKKSRDLEAVENEL
-610 MHVEEDI
+610 MHIEEDI
-617 YTLECKME
+617 YALECKME
-625 QVVDVEMLE
+625 NVVDVEMLE

-640 TKKELLRAELYN
+640 TKKEFLRAELYN
-652 ALENIME
+652 ELENIVE

>member
-1 MKREL
+1 
-6 FSFLFLCRKPWG
+6 
-18 NVSFP
+18 
-23 WFFILKGVRKMT
+23 MT

-130 EREMRTLEKHMAEEQ
+130 EREMRTLEKDMAEEQ

-185 IELFPRSFLELSGG
+185 TELFPRSFLELSGG

-231 EWLEQFLKEYNGTVV
+231 EWLEQFLKEYNGTVM

-293 AFQEQQKKIKKMKEA
+293 AYQEQQKKIKKMKEA

-331 SMERALERMEKL
+331 SMERALERMQKL
-343 KKPILERKQMG
+343 KKPILERKQIG

-360 ERSGKDVIVMKEVSK
+360 DRSGKDVVVIKEVSK
-375 GFAEHLLFN
+375 GFADHPLFN
-384 EANLHVRFQERA
+384 EVNLHVRFQERA

-410 KLLLEEIKPDAGE
+410 KLLLEEIEPDAGE

-434 LSQHAYGNMKSNVL
+434 LSQHAYGNMKSDVL

-453 CVAVTEGEARHIL
+453 YVAVTEGEARHIL

-548 TYWIDEC
+548 TYWIDEH

-570 WEEKLETQVIKQQR
+570 WEERLETQVIKQQR
-584 QGRKKI
+584 QGRKSI
-590 ETVPV
+590 ETAPV
-595 KKKEVRNIEEIETEL
+595 KKKEARNIEEIETEL

-617 YTLECKME
+617 YTLECTME
-625 QVVDVEMLE
+625 HVVDIKRLE

-640 TKKELLRAELYN
+640 RRKSCYERNY
-652 ALENIME
+652 IMS

>member
-1 MKREL
+1 
-6 FSFLFLCRKPWG
+6 
-18 NVSFP
+18 
-23 WFFILKGVRKMT
+23 MT
-35 ICSVNNVT
+35 ICSVNNIT

-102 HVAQIPKFDESMTVY
+102 HVAQIPKFDEGMTVY
-117 EVLSSAFKIEKEL
+117 NVLSSAFKAEKEL
-130 EREMRTLEKHMAEEQ
+130 EREMHTLEKNMAEER
-145 ESSVLQKL
+145 EPSALQKL
-153 MERYGII
+153 MERYGVI

-173 ANIMKVANGLQV
+173 ANLMKVANGLQV
-185 IELFPRSFLELSGG
+185 TELFPRSFLELSGG

-231 EWLEQFLKEYNGTVV
+231 EWLEQFLKEYNGTVM

-277 SRFVEEK
+277 SQFVEEK

-293 AFQEQQKKIKKMKEA
+293 AYQEQQKKIKKMKEA

-360 ERSGKDVIVMKEVSK
+360 ERSGKDVVVMKEVSK
-375 GFAEHLLFN
+375 GFAGHPLFN

-410 KLLLEEIKPDAGE
+410 KLLLEEIEPDAGE

-434 LSQHAYGNMKSNVL
+434 LSQHAYGNMKNNVL

-453 CVAVTEGEARHIL
+453 YVAVTEGEARHIL

-548 TYWIDEC
+548 TYWIDDR

-584 QGRKKI
+584 QGRKRL
-590 ETVPV
+590 ETAPV
-595 KKKEVRNIEEIETEL
+595 KKKEARNVEEIETEL

-625 QVVDVEMLE
+625 HVVDVEMLE

-640 TKKELLRAELYN
+640 AKKELLRAELYN
-652 ALENIME
+652 ELENIVE

>member
-1 MKREL
+1 
-6 FSFLFLCRKPWG
+6 
-18 NVSFP
+18 
-23 WFFILKGVRKMT
+23 MT

-77 IFQLLTGMESLDAGA
+77 IFGLLTGMESLDAGA

-102 HVAQIPKFDESMTVY
+102 HVAQIPKFDEAMTVY
-117 EVLSSAFKIEKEL
+117 DVLSSAFKVEKEL
-130 EREMRTLEKHMAEEQ
+130 EKEMHALEKNMAEEQ
-145 ESSVLQKL
+145 EQSSLQKL
-153 MERYGII
+153 MERYGVI

-185 IELFPRSFLELSGG
+185 TDLFSRVFTELSGG

-231 EWLEQFLKEYNGTVV
+231 EWLEQFLKEYTGTVM

-277 SRFVEEK
+277 SQFVEEK

-293 AFQEQQKKIKKMKEA
+293 AYQEQQKKIKKMKEA

-331 SMERALERMEKL
+331 NMERALERIEKL
-343 KKPILERKQMG
+343 KRPILERKQMG

-360 ERSGKDVIVMKEVSK
+360 ERSGKDVVVMKEVSK
-375 GFAEHLLFN
+375 GFAGRPLF
-384 EANLHVRFQERA
+384 EQANLHVRFQERA

-410 KLLLEEIKPDAGE
+410 KLLLKEMEPEAGA
-423 IRIGSSVKIGY
+423 IRVGSSVKIGY
-434 LSQHAYGNMKSNVL
+434 LSQHTYENMKSNVL

-453 CVAVTEGEARHIL
+453 NVAVTEGEARHIL

-570 WEEKLETQVIKQQR
+570 WEEKLEKQVIKQKR
-584 QGRKKI
+584 QGKKSV

-595 KKKEVRNIEEIETEL
+595 KEKEARNLEEIENEL
-610 MHVEEDI
+610 MHVEEDVYVI
-617 YTLECKME
+617 ECEME
-625 QVVDVEMLE
+625 HVADVERLE
-634 QLYEEK
+634 KLYEEK

-652 ALENIME
+652 ELENIVE

>member
-1 MKREL
+1 M
-6 FSFLFLCRKPWG
+6 G
-18 NVSFP
+18 NVSFS

-77 IFQLLTGMESLDAGA
+77 IFGLLTGRESLDAGA

-102 HVAQIPKFDESMTVY
+102 HLAQIPKFDEAMTVY
-117 EVLSSAFKIEKEL
+117 DVLSSAFKVEKEL
-130 EREMRTLEKHMAEEQ
+130 EKEMHALEKNMAVEQ
-145 ESSVLQKL
+145 EQSALEKL
-153 MERYGII
+153 MERYGVI

-185 IELFPRSFLELSGG
+185 TDLFSRVFTELSGG

-231 EWLEQFLKEYNGTVV
+231 EWLEQFLKEYTGTVM

-277 SRFVEEK
+277 SQFVEEK
-284 EERLLQEFQ
+284 EEKLLQEFQ
-293 AFQEQQKKIKKMKEA
+293 AYQEQQKKIKKMKEA

-331 SMERALERMEKL
+331 NMERALERIEKL
-343 KKPILERKQMG
+343 KRPILERKQMG

-360 ERSGKDVIVMKEVSK
+360 ERSGKDVVVMKEVSK
-375 GFAEHLLFN
+375 GFAGRPLF
-384 EANLHVRFQERA
+384 EQANLHVRFQERA

-410 KLLLEEIKPDAGE
+410 KLLLEEINPDVGE

-434 LSQHAYGNMKSNVL
+434 LSQHTYGNVKSNVL

-453 CVAVTEGEARHIL
+453 YVAVTEGEARHIL

-570 WEEKLETQVIKQQR
+570 WEEKLEKQVIKQKR
-584 QGRKKI
+584 QGRKSV
-590 ETVPV
+590 EMVPV
-595 KKKEVRNIEEIETEL
+595 KEKKARNLEEIENEL
-610 MHVEEDI
+610 MHVEEDMYAI
-617 YTLECKME
+617 ECEME
-625 QVVDVEMLE
+625 HVDDVERLE
-634 QLYEEK
+634 KLYEEK
-640 TKKELLRAELYN
+640 TKKELLRAKLYN
-652 ALENIME
+652 ELENIVE

>member
-1 MKREL
+1 
-6 FSFLFLCRKPWG
+6 
-18 NVSFP
+18 
-23 WFFILKGVRKMT
+23 MT
-35 ICSVNNVT
+35 ICSVNNVM
-43 KSFGGN
+43 KAFGGN

-77 IFQLLTGMESLDAGA
+77 IFGLLTGRESLDAGA

-102 HVAQIPKFDESMTVY
+102 HVAQIPKFDEVMNVY
-117 EVLSSAFKIEKEL
+117 DVLSSAFKVEKEL
-130 EREMRTLEKHMAEEQ
+130 EKEMHALEKNMAEEQ
-145 ESSVLQKL
+145 EQSSLQKL

-185 IELFPRSFLELSGG
+185 TDLFPRVFTELSGG

-231 EWLEQFLKEYNGTVV
+231 EWLEKFLKEYTGTVM

-277 SRFVEEK
+277 SQFVEEK

-293 AFQEQQKKIKKMKEA
+293 AYQEQQKKIKKMKEA

-331 SMERALERMEKL
+331 NMERALERIEKL
-343 KKPILERKQMG
+343 KRPILERKQMG

-360 ERSGKDVIVMKEVSK
+360 ERSGKDVVVMKEVSK
-375 GFAEHLLFN
+375 GFAGRPLF
-384 EANLHVRFQERA
+384 EQANLHVRFQERA

-410 KLLLEEIKPDAGE
+410 KLLLEEINPDVGE

-434 LSQHAYGNMKSNVL
+434 LSQHTYGNVKSNVL

-453 CVAVTEGEARHIL
+453 YVAVTEGEARHIL

-570 WEEKLETQVIKQQR
+570 WEEKLEKQVIKQKR
-584 QGRKKI
+584 QGRKSV

-595 KKKEVRNIEEIETEL
+595 KEKEARNLEEIENEL

-617 YTLECKME
+617 YAIECEME
-625 QVVDVEMLE
+625 HVADVERLE
-634 QLYEEK
+634 KLYEEK
-640 TKKELLRAELYN
+640 TKKELLRAKLYSE
-652 ALENIME
+652 LENIVE

>member
-1 MKREL
+1 
-6 FSFLFLCRKPWG
+6 
-18 NVSFP
+18 
-23 WFFILKGVRKMT
+23 MT

-102 HVAQIPKFDESMTVY
+102 HVAQIPKFDEGMTVY
-117 EVLSSAFKIEKEL
+117 DVLSSAFKTEKEL
-130 EREMRTLEKHMAEEQ
+130 EREMRALEKNMAEER
-145 ESSVLQKL
+145 EPSALQKL
-153 MERYGII
+153 MERYGVI

-173 ANIMKVANGLQV
+173 ANLMKVANGLQV
-185 IELFPRSFLELSGG
+185 TELFPRSFLELSGG

-231 EWLEQFLKEYNGTVV
+231 EWLEQFLKEYNGTVM

-277 SRFVEEK
+277 SQFVEEK

-293 AFQEQQKKIKKMKEA
+293 AYQEQQKKIKKMKEA

-331 SMERALERMEKL
+331 SMERALERIEKL

-360 ERSGKDVIVMKEVSK
+360 ERSGKDVVVMKEVSK
-375 GFAEHLLFN
+375 GFADHPLFN

-410 KLLLEEIKPDAGE
+410 KLLLEEIEPDVGE

-453 CVAVTEGEARHIL
+453 YVAVTEGEARHIL

-548 TYWIDEC
+548 TYWIDEH

-570 WEEKLETQVIKQQR
+570 WEEKLEKQVIKQQR
-584 QGRKKI
+584 QGRKSM
-590 ETVPV
+590 ETAPV
-595 KKKEVRNIEEIETEL
+595 KKKEVRNVEDIETEL

-617 YTLECKME
+617 YMLECKME
-625 QVVDVEMLE
+625 HVVDVEMLE

-652 ALENIME
+652 ELENIVE

>member
-1 MKREL
+1 
-6 FSFLFLCRKPWG
+6 
-18 NVSFP
+18 
-23 WFFILKGVRKMT
+23 MT

-185 IELFPRSFLELSGG
+185 TELFPRSFVEISGG

-231 EWLEQFLKEYNGTVV
+231 EWLEQFLKEYNGTVM

-293 AFQEQQKKIKKMKEA
+293 AYQEQQKKIKKMKEA

-360 ERSGKDVIVMKEVSK
+360 ERSGKDVVVMKEVSK

-410 KLLLEEIKPDAGE
+410 KLLLEEIEPDAGE

-584 QGRKKI
+584 QGRKSV
-590 ETVPV
+590 ETVSV

-625 QVVDVEMLE
+625 HVVDVEMLE

-652 ALENIME
+652 ELENIVE